1 MKAILIDDEQL
12 ALEYLENIIKK
23 VGNITVEGKF
33 QSFSPNQNKNL
44 VKQMDI
50 VFLDMDMPCIHGV
63 DLAVDLL
70 KINPVLKIIFVTA
83 HNNYAAEA
91 FELNAFDYLIKP
103 VRVDRLRKTC
113 ERLETVYSSHV
124 STSGK
129 DGESIIVHVS
139 GELTIELA
147 DGTIIRPK
155 WRTIKMKELFLY
167 LLHKRERSILKSELA
182 ELLWPDE
189 LSEKSYS
196 RLYTLIYHIRKTLA
210 PYNNNLIIEST
221 DEGYTLTL
229 NNVTIDLFVW
239 EAQLDLY
246 PQLHEGNIEAFE
258 KVMAL
263 YNGAYL
269 EKYSY
274 IWAEAKRHR
283 LEQLYIDRA
292 IKIACYYEQQNNIQQ
307 AVNWYINVFTVQPND
322 EATVYSLLK
331 ALDKIGNYSLV
342 SYYYGQYETAMD
354 ELQIE
359 VGIELYDWYS
369 KWSKL
374 PLQNK

>member
-12 ALEYLENIIKK
+12 ALEYLEQLIKK
-23 VGNITVEGKF
+23 VGNISVEGKF
-33 QSFSPNQNKNL
+33 QIFNPNANKNL
-44 VKQMDI
+44 LEQIDL

-63 DLAVDLL
+63 DLAAELL
-70 KINPVLKIIFVTA
+70 KINPVLRIIFVTA

-103 VRVDRLRKTC
+103 VRIDRLSKTC
-113 ERLETVYSSHV
+113 KRLETVH
-124 STSGK
+124 STRISPPEKGE
-129 DGESIIVHVS
+129 ESIIVHVS
-139 GELTIELA
+139 GELTLELA

-155 WRTIKMKELFLY
+155 WRTVKMKELFLY

-182 ELLWPDE
+182 DLLWPDE
-189 LSEKSYS
+189 LSEKSFS
-196 RLYTLIYHIRKTLA
+196 RLYTLIYHIRKTIA
-210 PYNNNLIIEST
+210 PYNNNLIIENT

-229 NNVTIDLFVW
+229 NNVTIDLVVW
-239 EAQLDLY
+239 EAQLDLF

-258 KVMAL
+258 KVMEL

-269 EKYSY
+269 EKYGY
-274 IWAEAKRHR
+274 VWAEAERHR

-292 IKIACYYEQQNNIQQ
+292 IKIASYYEQQNNIQQ
-307 AVNWYINVFTVQPND
+307 AVKWYINVFSVHPND
-322 EATVYSLLK
+322 EATIYSLLR

-342 SYYYGQYETAMD
+342 SYYYRQYEIAMD

-359 VGIELYDWYS
+359 VGKELYNWYS
-369 KWSKL
+369 NWSKH

>member
-12 ALEYLENIIKK
+12 ALEYLENLIKK
-23 VGNITVEGKF
+23 VGTISVEGKF
-33 QSFSPNQNKNL
+33 QTFNPKAYKNL
-44 VKQMDI
+44 LEQIDL
-50 VFLDMDMPCIHGV
+50 VFLDMEMPCIHGV
-63 DLAVDLL
+63 DLGAELL

-83 HNNYAAEA
+83 HNTFATEA

-103 VRVDRLRKTC
+103 VRIDRLLKTC
-113 ERLETVYSSHV
+113 KRLETVH
-124 STSGK
+124 STRISPSKK
-129 DGESIIVHVS
+129 DEESIIVHVS
-139 GELTIELA
+139 GELTLELA

-155 WRTIKMKELFLY
+155 WRTVKMKELFLY

-189 LSEKSYS
+189 LSEKSFS
-196 RLYTLIYHIRKTLA
+196 RLYTLIYHIRKTIA
-210 PYNNNLIIEST
+210 PYNNNLIIENT

-229 NNVTIDLFVW
+229 NNVTIDLIVW

-258 KVMAL
+258 KVMEL

-274 IWAEAKRHR
+274 VWAEAERHR

-292 IKIACYYEQQNNIQQ
+292 IKIALYYEQQKNIQQ
-307 AVNWYINVFTVQPND
+307 AVNWYIKVFTVHPND
-322 EATVYSLLK
+322 EATIYSLLR

-342 SYYYGQYETAMD
+342 TYYYRQYETAMD

-359 VGIELYDWYS
+359 VGKELYNWYS
-369 KWSKL
+369 NWSKH
-374 PLQNK
+374 PLQYK